1 MSITLYNDKIHDAL
15 PRRFDW
21 EHGFTY
27 SFSLPGILSC
37 LAYIQILEEELLMK
51 KHRDIVVRA
60 VDLFRNLGYTIK
72 GQFGTIIEIER
83 EHRGMY
89 TIPIDAN
96 DEYYYVLEQ
105 QLK

>member
-1 MSITLYNDKIHDAL
+1 
-15 PRRFDW
+15 
-21 EHGFTY
+21 
-27 SFSLPGILSC
+27 
-37 LAYIQILEEELLMK
+37 MK

-60 VDLFRNLGYTIK
+60 VDLLNKLGYTIK

-83 EHRGMY
+83 EQRGMY

-96 DEYYYVLEQ
+96 DEYFYVLED